1 MLPNQ
6 WDELLRGNQKRHRI
20 NKTQQPQD
28 DEPRQPIRI
37 PECEKLLEDVFLIH
51 HWQKMSNAEH
61 RTFNAQSIRNR
72 QSTIVIEKCQG
83 GDSNSRP
90 TPKAFGAALPLQ
102 IVDGKTG
109 ILFRF

>member
-1 MLPNQ
+1 LGLNAREKMIRRSQSVLSNQ
-6 WDELLRGNQKRHRI
+6 WDELLRSNQKRHRI

-37 PECEKLLEDVFLIH
+37 PECEKLLEHVFLIH

-72 QSTIVIEKCQG
+72 QSTIG
-83 GDSNSRP
+83 N
-90 TPKAFGAALPLQ
+90 
-102 IVDGKTG
+102 
-109 ILFRF
+109 

>member
-6 WDELLRGNQKRHRI
+6 WDELLRSNQKRHRI

-51 HWQKMSNAEH
+51 CEEKRS
-61 RTFNAQSIRNR
+61 TPNAQRPTSN
-72 QSTIVIEKCQG
+72 QSAIGNLQSAIKNCQG
-83 GDSNSRP
+83 EIR
-90 TPKAFGAALPLQ
+90 TPDQPRKLSGLLY
-102 IVDGKTG
+102 DCK
-109 ILFRF
+109 

>member
-6 WDELLRGNQKRHRI
+6 WDELLRSNQKRHRI

-51 HWQKMSNAEH
+51 CRAK
-61 RTFNAQSIRNR
+61 NAQRRTSNVQRSILDHFGSWKSEIGN
-72 QSTIVIEKCQG
+72 
-83 GDSNSRP
+83 DSARGEIR
-90 TPKAFGAALPLQ
+90 TPDQPLKLS
-102 IVDGKTG
+102 GLLYHYK
-109 ILFRF
+109 